1 MTVMPDIMICVAAYA
16 LGVLV
21 SSKVSLFYVLMY
33 AGCLFVT
40 AAAVNIFAKR
50 KNPVL
55 LFAVIVFALGGVRYY
70 QANSNR
76 LYYELPD
83 KYVTL
88 GGTVNSIPQK
98 TDSGKYK
105 YLLTADSAEYM
116 GKTYK
121 IRQEILLYSKEPA
134 EYGDIMSVKGFLSEL
149 PEKMNQS
156 DFDTAMYYK
165 SKGVYNRIDADEAVK
180 TGEMHS
186 ASPVFLFGKL
196 KSEIYKIIDANYTRD
211 AGALLKAIIIG
222 CKSDFS
228 DDYYRLLLK
237 TGMLRFLYA
246 PFIHIYMIFFVI
258 GLLSM
263 LEKKIRDTLAVILL
277 TLYALANSG
286 SFIIAKAAIVSLM
299 LIAERRIFGYSS
311 ALHTISAAVLG
322 MLLINPLLCYNN
334 GFVMS
339 VVSALLMYLLYAPI
353 EDKTKPFFDRL
364 HIGKSL
370 RHALIVWVTITVGTL
385 PLAAFYFNGISVYN
399 IIFTLLAVPCIM
411 MILLLSPL
419 LLAMLALFGAAPLIG
434 DTVGV
439 VLYFIKSMPY
449 AVQKLPGYYVM
460 LKTPSI
466 LTIID
471 FYLALWIFAR
481 WLKNRHDTDFTKIL
495 ACALAGFVVC
505 GIMTYDF
512 GALNIY
518 FVNVGQGDGA
528 VLHTARGETVLID
541 GGGAPVYKTYNIGE
555 KIYVPYLISR
565 GFTDID
571 VAVVSHYHKDHVEGI
586 IAAAENLKINTLV
599 MPDSEKGG
607 EYRTKLEEIARKKKI
622 KIEYL
627 RESDEIRFKS
637 GMTMKL
643 IAPSEGML
651 KSKDLNTTSIV
662 LHVKYGE
669 FDALFTG
676 DSADNRVS
684 EYPKNAE
691 LLKVPHHGSKTASSA
706 EYVAWVNPRFAVI
719 SVGANNT
726 YGLPKEEVVNRYRR
740 AGSQIM
746 CTDEL
751 GDIRFTVDKKN
762 NIKYDSYMGVE

>member
-1 MTVMPDIMICVAAYA
+1 MPDIMICAAAYA

-33 AGCLFVT
+33 SVCMFIVGLI
-40 AAAVNIFAKR
+40 VNHFSKR
-50 KNPVL
+50 KNSVL
-55 LFAVIVFALGGVRYY
+55 LIAIIVFAFGGVRYY

-76 LYYELPD
+76 LYNALPD
-83 KYVTL
+83 KYITL

-105 YLLTADSAEYM
+105 YFLSAESAEYL
-116 GKTYK
+116 GQTYK
-121 IRQEILLYSKEPA
+121 IRQEILLYLKEDV
-134 EYGDIMSVKGFLSEL
+134 EYGDIISVKGFLDKL

-165 SKGVYNRIDADEAVK
+165 SKGRYNSLSADEMIKIGAK
-180 TGEMHS
+180 HS
-186 ASPVFLFGKL
+186 CSPVFLLGKL

-246 PFIHIYMIFFVI
+246 PFIHIYIIFFAI

-263 LEKKIRDTLAVILL
+263 LKKKVRDTLAVILL
-277 TLYALANSG
+277 TMYALANSG
-286 SFIIAKAAIVSLM
+286 SLIIAKAVIISLM

-311 ALHTISAAVLG
+311 LLHTISAAVLV
-322 MLLINPLLCYNN
+322 MLLINPLLCYNY

-339 VVSALLMYLLYAPI
+339 VVAALLLHLLYEPI
-353 EDKTKPFFDRL
+353 EDKTKPLFEKL
-364 HIGKSL
+364 HIGRYL
-370 RHALIVWVTITVGTL
+370 QRTLIVWVTITIGTL
-385 PLAAFYFNGISVYN
+385 PLAAFYFNGISVYG

-411 MILLLSPL
+411 IIILLSPI
-419 LLAMLALFGAAPLIG
+419 LLAMLALFGRAPLIG
-434 DTVGV
+434 DIVGFI
-439 VLYFIKSMPY
+439 LYFIKNMPY
-449 AVQKLPGYYVM
+449 VVHRLPGCYVM

-471 FYLALWIFAR
+471 FYLSLWIFAR
-481 WLKNRHDTDFTKIL
+481 WLKKRSDTGFTKIL
-495 ACALAGFVVC
+495 ACALAGFIAC

-541 GGGAPVYKTYNIGE
+541 GGGAPVYKTYNVGE
-555 KIYVPYLISR
+555 KIYVPYLIAH

-586 IAAAENLKINTLV
+586 IAAAENLKINTLI

-607 EYRTKLEEIARKKKI
+607 EYRTKLEEVARNKNI

-627 RESDEIRFKS
+627 RESDEIRFRS
-637 GMTMKL
+637 GMIMEL
-643 IAPSEGML
+643 LAPEEGMM
-651 KSKDLNTTSIV
+651 KSNDLNTTSIV

-676 DSADNRVS
+676 DSPDNRIS
-684 EYPKNAE
+684 EYPKNVE
-691 LLKVPHHGSKTASSA
+691 LLKVPHHGSKTSSSA
-706 EYVAWVNPRFAVI
+706 EYVSWINPLFAVI
-719 SVGANNT
+719 SVGKNNT
-726 YGLPKEEVVNRYRR
+726 YGLPKEEVLNRYRET
-740 AGSQIM
+740 GSQILR
-746 CTDEL
+746 TDEL